1 MLEKKESKGERANL
15 KLFYLDIF
23 PSYEEIDENREGIII
38 TFQNSDL
45 IYNLEELIKNREEIF
60 VPQQIPNQITR
71 INLNKSNNLYA
82 SGPFTVKNGE
92 QWVTFTYEHKKKQT
106 TNFAL
111 SLIDCIKIKFL
122 CKMDLV
128 PAIIT
133 QIPSTEIQQ
142 KNDSILANI
151 ITKPSPKKLYGNSS
165 SKKKNGHNNGNM
177 LEHHDSLHTEEKS
190 KISKMLENPETK
202 SNMTSNLNNTTLS
215 STKNVNNHL
224 IKSENLSEFNSLSA
238 SSGVLGK
245 KENNSNSNNQNNTN
259 TNKNKIVKK
268 AGNTVYN
275 NNLNNV
281 NNSVN
286 IESKK
291 SGEFGPVN
299 QKKKGKNYENNLN
312 KDKEKKGNNSNSMNN
327 IANTIDSGNEN
338 KNSKQ
343 NLKRNKSKN
352 ALDSKIKTNKKEKQ
366 TKNVT
371 SNNNSNKENQT
382 IKKIKKDLST
392 KNVSTFKKEEKENE
406 NIKENIYDNN
416 DENNDDNYD
425 DNNDNINDN
434 NNKIVN
440 VESNDMNITSKLI
453 NDNYENIEKNNEPL
467 LDEYNEDIDNIGL
480 DNFSKKL
487 DDFQLLYNDD
497 YIKGIKEEDYSLEI
511 ELYIEKLIELITEY
525 HIQIEEKDLEYQLVK
540 NMYRKNIFQYLEIN
554 KLNKKLELLKDDTI
568 LKKNNIKPI
577 NFDHDK
583 NYINNLITNKNEIN
597 MFNFI
602 LYSEKE
608 KEIKEKKEELKKILK
623 IILNKPKYK
632 NIINQNEKIVKWMQ
646 INMDKQNQIKEK
658 GKKKNVGKQQK
669 NQQDNK
675 EKVNRNDKKKKNEK
689 NVSNSPSK
697 SKNKL
702 NKNAPEE
709 KGKKK

>member
-92 QWVTFTYEHKKKQT
+92 QWVTFQYEHKKKQT
-106 TNFAL
+106 SNFAL

-122 CKMDLV
+122 CKMDFV

-133 QIPSTEIQQ
+133 QVTSTEIQQ

-151 ITKPSPKKLYGNSS
+151 ISKPSPKKLYSNYST
-165 SKKKNGHNNGNM
+165 KKKNGHNNGNV
-177 LEHHDSLHTEEKS
+177 LEHHDSLHTEENS
-190 KISKMLENPETK
+190 KISKMLDNINPDTK
-202 SNMTSNLNNTTLS
+202 SNMTNNLNNTTLS

-224 IKSENLSEFNSLSA
+224 LKSENLSEFNSLSA
-238 SSGVLGK
+238 SSGVIGK
-245 KENNSNSNNQNNTN
+245 KENNNNANNAN
-259 TNKNKIVKK
+259 NANKNKIVKK

-275 NNLNNV
+275 NNLNNI

-291 SGEFGPVN
+291 TSGEIGPIN
-299 QKKKGKNYENNLN
+299 QKKKSKNYENNLN
-312 KDKEKKGNNSNSMNN
+312 KEKEKKGNSNSMNN

-352 ALDSKIKTNKKEKQ
+352 VLDNKNKTSKKEKQ
-366 TKNVT
+366 TKNIT
-371 SNNNSNKENQT
+371 SNNNSSKENQT

-392 KNVSTFKKEEKENE
+392 KNVSSAFIKEENE
-406 NIKENIYDNN
+406 NIKEDIYD
-416 DENNDDNYD
+416 DNDDNNNEHIMD
-425 DNNDNINDN
+425 DNNR
-434 NNKIVN
+434 N
-440 VESNDMNITSKLI
+440 VESNDMNITSKI
-453 NDNYENIEKNNEPL
+453 VNDNYEHIEKNNEPL
-467 LDEYNEDIDNIGL
+467 LDEYNEDIDNLGL

-487 DDFQLLYNDD
+487 DDFQLLYNDN

-525 HIQIEEKDLEYQLVK
+525 HIQIEEKDLEYQLIK
-540 NMYRKNIFQYLEIN
+540 NMYKKNIFQYLKIN
-554 KLNKKLELLKDDTI
+554 KLNKKLELIKDDTI
-568 LKKNNIKPI
+568 LKKNKIKPI
-577 NFDHDK
+577 NFEHDK
-583 NYINNLITNKNEIN
+583 NYINNLITNKDEIN

-608 KEIKEKKEELKKILK
+608 KEIKENKEELKKILK

-646 INMDKQNQIKEK
+646 INMDKQNQIKDK
-658 GKKKNVGKQQK
+658 GKKKNIIGKQQK

-675 EKVNRNDKKKKNEK
+675 EKGNRNDKKKKNEK

-709 KGKKK
+709 KGKRK

>member
-92 QWVTFTYEHKKKQT
+92 QWVTFQYEHKKKQT
-106 TNFAL
+106 SNFAL

-133 QIPSTEIQQ
+133 QVPSTEIQQ

-151 ITKPSPKKLYGNSS
+151 ISKPSPKKLYSNYST
-165 SKKKNGHNNGNM
+165 KKKNGHNNGNV
-177 LEHHDSLHTEEKS
+177 LEHHDSLHTEENS
-190 KISKMLENPETK
+190 KISKMLDNINPDSK
-202 SNMTSNLNNTTLS
+202 SNLTNNLNNTTLS

-224 IKSENLSEFNSLSA
+224 LKSENLSEFNSLSA
-238 SSGVLGK
+238 SSGVIGK
-245 KENNSNSNNQNNTN
+245 KENNNNANNAN
-259 TNKNKIVKK
+259 NANKNKIVKK

-275 NNLNNV
+275 NNLNNI

-291 SGEFGPVN
+291 TSGEIGPIN
-299 QKKKGKNYENNLN
+299 QKKKSKNYENNLN
-312 KDKEKKGNNSNSMNN
+312 KEKEKKGNSNSMNN

-352 ALDSKIKTNKKEKQ
+352 VLDNKNKTSKKEKQ
-366 TKNVT
+366 TKNIT
-371 SNNNSNKENQT
+371 SNNNSSKENQT

-392 KNVSTFKKEEKENE
+392 KNVSSTFKKEENE
-406 NIKENIYDNN
+406 NIKEDIYD
-416 DENNDDNYD
+416 DNDDNNNENIMD
-425 DNNDNINDN
+425 DNNR
-434 NNKIVN
+434 N
-440 VESNDMNITSKLI
+440 VESNDMNITSKI
-453 NDNYENIEKNNEPL
+453 VNDNYEHIEKNNEPL
-467 LDEYNEDIDNIGL
+467 LDEYNEDIDNLGL

-525 HIQIEEKDLEYQLVK
+525 HIQIEEKDLEYQLIK
-540 NMYRKNIFQYLEIN
+540 NMYKKNIFQYLKIN
-554 KLNKKLELLKDDTI
+554 KLNKKLELIKDDTI

-577 NFDHDK
+577 NFEHDK
-583 NYINNLITNKNEIN
+583 NYINNLITNKDEIN

-608 KEIKEKKEELKKILK
+608 KEIKENKEELKKILK

-646 INMDKQNQIKEK
+646 INMDKQNQIKDK
-658 GKKKNVGKQQK
+658 GKKKNIIGKQQK

-675 EKVNRNDKKKKNEK
+675 EKGNRNDKKKKNEK

-709 KGKKK
+709 KGKRK

>member
-38 TFQNSDL
+38 TFHNSDL

-92 QWVTFTYEHKKKQT
+92 QWVTFQYEHKKKQT
-106 TNFAL
+106 SNFAL

-133 QIPSTEIQQ
+133 QVPSTEIQQ

-151 ITKPSPKKLYGNSS
+151 ISKPSPKKLYNNYST
-165 SKKKNGHNNGNM
+165 KKKNGHNNGNV
-177 LEHHDSLHTEEKS
+177 LEHHDSLHTEENS
-190 KISKMLENPETK
+190 KISKMLDNINPDTK
-202 SNMTSNLNNTTLS
+202 SNMTNNLNNTTLS

-224 IKSENLSEFNSLSA
+224 LKSENLSEFNSLSA
-238 SSGVLGK
+238 SSGVIGK
-245 KENNSNSNNQNNTN
+245 KENNNNANNAN
-259 TNKNKIVKK
+259 NANKNKIVKK

-275 NNLNNV
+275 NNLNNI

-291 SGEFGPVN
+291 TSGEIGPIN
-299 QKKKGKNYENNLN
+299 QKKKSKNYENNLN
-312 KDKEKKGNNSNSMNN
+312 KEKEKKGNSNSMNN

-352 ALDSKIKTNKKEKQ
+352 VLDNKNKTSKKEKQ
-366 TKNVT
+366 TKNIT
-371 SNNNSNKENQT
+371 SNNNSSKENQT

-392 KNVSTFKKEEKENE
+392 KNVSSAFKKEENE
-406 NIKENIYDNN
+406 NIKEDIYD
-416 DENNDDNYD
+416 DNDDNNNEHIMD
-425 DNNDNINDN
+425 DNNR
-434 NNKIVN
+434 N
-440 VESNDMNITSKLI
+440 VESNDMNITSKI
-453 NDNYENIEKNNEPL
+453 VNDNYEHIEKNYEPL
-467 LDEYNEDIDNIGL
+467 LDEYNEDIDNLGL

-525 HIQIEEKDLEYQLVK
+525 HIQIEEKDLEYQLIK
-540 NMYRKNIFQYLEIN
+540 NMYKKNIFQYLEIN

-577 NFDHDK
+577 NFEHDK
-583 NYINNLITNKNEIN
+583 NYINNLITNKDEIN

-646 INMDKQNQIKEK
+646 INTDKQNQIKDK
-658 GKKKNVGKQQK
+658 GKKKNIIGKQQK

-675 EKVNRNDKKKKNEK
+675 EKGNRNDKKKKNEK

-709 KGKKK
+709 KGKRK

>member
-92 QWVTFTYEHKKKQT
+92 QWVTFQYEHKKKQT
-106 TNFAL
+106 SNFAL

-133 QIPSTEIQQ
+133 QVPSTEIQQ

-151 ITKPSPKKLYGNSS
+151 ISKPSPKKLYSNYST
-165 SKKKNGHNNGNM
+165 KKKNGHNNGNV
-177 LEHHDSLHTEEKS
+177 LEHHDSLHTEENS
-190 KISKMLENPETK
+190 KISKMLDNINPDSK
-202 SNMTSNLNNTTLS
+202 SNLTNNLNNTTLS

-224 IKSENLSEFNSLSA
+224 LKSENLSEFNSLSA
-238 SSGVLGK
+238 SSGVIGK
-245 KENNSNSNNQNNTN
+245 KENNNNANNAN
-259 TNKNKIVKK
+259 NANKNKIVKK

-275 NNLNNV
+275 NNLNNI

-286 IESKK
+286 IESKET
-291 SGEFGPVN
+291 SGEIGPIN
-299 QKKKGKNYENNLN
+299 QKKKSKNYENNLN
-312 KDKEKKGNNSNSMNN
+312 KEKEKKGNSNSMNN

-352 ALDSKIKTNKKEKQ
+352 VLDNKNKTSKKEKQ
-366 TKNVT
+366 TKNIT
-371 SNNNSNKENQT
+371 SNNNSSKENQT

-392 KNVSTFKKEEKENE
+392 KNVSSAFIKEENE
-406 NIKENIYDNN
+406 NIKEDIYD
-416 DENNDDNYD
+416 DNDDNNNEHIMD
-425 DNNDNINDN
+425 DNNR
-434 NNKIVN
+434 N
-440 VESNDMNITSKLI
+440 VESNDMNITSKI
-453 NDNYENIEKNNEPL
+453 VNDNYEHIEKNNEPL
-467 LDEYNEDIDNIGL
+467 LDEYNEDIDNLGL

-525 HIQIEEKDLEYQLVK
+525 HIQIEEKDLEYQLIK
-540 NMYRKNIFQYLEIN
+540 NMYKKNIFQYLKIN
-554 KLNKKLELLKDDTI
+554 KLNKKLELIKDDTI
-568 LKKNNIKPI
+568 LKKNKIKPI
-577 NFDHDK
+577 NFEHDK
-583 NYINNLITNKNEIN
+583 NYINNLITNKDEIN

-608 KEIKEKKEELKKILK
+608 KEIKENKEELKKILK

-646 INMDKQNQIKEK
+646 INMDKQNQIKDK
-658 GKKKNVGKQQK
+658 GKKKNIIGKQQK

-675 EKVNRNDKKKKNEK
+675 EKGNRNDKKKKNEK

-709 KGKKK
+709 KGKRK

>member
-15 KLFYLDIF
+15 KLFFLDIF

-60 VPQQIPNQITR
+60 VPQQIPSQITR

-92 QWVTFTYEHKKKQT
+92 QWVTFAYEHKKKQT
-106 TNFAL
+106 SNFAL

-128 PAIIT
+128 PAMIT
-133 QIPSTEIQQ
+133 QVPSTEIQP

-151 ITKPSPKKLYGNSS
+151 ISKPSPKKLYANYSN
-165 SKKKNGHNNGNM
+165 KKKNGHNNGNM
-177 LEHHDSLHTEEKS
+177 LEHHDSLHTEENS
-190 KISKMLENPETK
+190 KIAKMLDSINPDTK
-202 SNMTSNLNNTTLS
+202 SNNLNNTTLS

-224 IKSENLSEFNSLSA
+224 LKSDNLSEFNSLSA

-245 KENNSNSNNQNNTN
+245 KENNNNLNDANNAN
-259 TNKNKIVKK
+259 NANKNKIVKK

-275 NNLNNV
+275 NNLNNI
-281 NNSVN
+281 NNSAN
-286 IESKK
+286 IETKK
-291 SGEFGPVN
+291 TSGEFGPLN
-299 QKKKGKNYENNLN
+299 QKKKSKNYENHLN
-312 KDKEKKGNNSNSMNN
+312 KEKEKKGNNNSNSMNN

-352 ALDSKIKTNKKEKQ
+352 VLDNKNKTNKKEKQ

-392 KNVSTFKKEEKENE
+392 KNVSSFKKEENENE
-406 NIKENIYDNN
+406 NIKENIYA
-416 DENNDDNYD
+416 
-425 DNNDNINDN
+425 DNNDNNNNNDN
-434 NNKIVN
+434 IMDDNNKIIN
-440 VESNDMNITSKLI
+440 VESNDMDITSKLV
-453 NDNYENIEKNNEPL
+453 NDNYEHIEKNNEPL
-467 LDEYNEDIDNIGL
+467 LDEYNEDMDNLGL

-525 HIQIEEKDLEYQLVK
+525 HIQIEEKDLEYKLIK
-540 NMYRKNIFQYLEIN
+540 NMYIKNIFQYLEIN

-577 NFDHDK
+577 NYEHDN
-583 NYINNLITNKNEIN
+583 NYINNLITNKDEIN

-602 LYSEKE
+602 LYSHKE
-608 KEIKEKKEELKKILK
+608 KELKEKKEELKKILK
-623 IILNKPKYK
+623 IILNKQKYK
-632 NIINQNEKIVKWMQ
+632 NIFNQNEKIVKWMQ

-658 GKKKNVGKQQK
+658 VKKKNVGKQQK

-675 EKVNRNDKKKKNEK
+675 ERGNRNDKKKKNEK

-697 SKNKL
+697 SKNKIK
-702 NKNAPEE
+702 KNASEE

>member
-92 QWVTFTYEHKKKQT
+92 QWVTFQYEHKKKQT
-106 TNFAL
+106 SNFAL

-133 QIPSTEIQQ
+133 QVPSTEIQQ

-151 ITKPSPKKLYGNSS
+151 ISKPSPKKLYSNYST
-165 SKKKNGHNNGNM
+165 KKKNGHNNGNV
-177 LEHHDSLHTEEKS
+177 LEHHDSLHTEENS
-190 KISKMLENPETK
+190 KISKMLDNINPDTK
-202 SNMTSNLNNTTLS
+202 SNMTNNLNNTTLS

-224 IKSENLSEFNSLSA
+224 LKSENLSEFNSLSA
-238 SSGVLGK
+238 SSGVIGK
-245 KENNSNSNNQNNTN
+245 KENNNNANNAN
-259 TNKNKIVKK
+259 NANKNKIVKK

-275 NNLNNV
+275 NNLNNI

-291 SGEFGPVN
+291 TSGEIGPIN
-299 QKKKGKNYENNLN
+299 QKKKSKNYENNLN
-312 KDKEKKGNNSNSMNN
+312 KEKEKKGNSNSMNN

-352 ALDSKIKTNKKEKQ
+352 VLDNKNKTSKKEKQ
-366 TKNVT
+366 TKNIT
-371 SNNNSNKENQT
+371 SNNNSSKENQT

-392 KNVSTFKKEEKENE
+392 KNVSSAFIKEENE
-406 NIKENIYDNN
+406 NIKEDIYD
-416 DENNDDNYD
+416 DNDDNNNENIMD
-425 DNNDNINDN
+425 DNNR
-434 NNKIVN
+434 N
-440 VESNDMNITSKLI
+440 VESNDMNITSKI
-453 NDNYENIEKNNEPL
+453 VNDNYEHIEKNNEPL
-467 LDEYNEDIDNIGL
+467 LDEYNEDIDNLGL

-525 HIQIEEKDLEYQLVK
+525 HIQIEEKDLEYQLIK
-540 NMYRKNIFQYLEIN
+540 NMYKKNIFQYLEIN

-577 NFDHDK
+577 NFEHDK
-583 NYINNLITNKNEIN
+583 NYINNLITNKDEIN

-608 KEIKEKKEELKKILK
+608 KEIKENKEELKKILK

-646 INMDKQNQIKEK
+646 INMDKQNQIKDK
-658 GKKKNVGKQQK
+658 GKKKNIIGKQQK

-675 EKVNRNDKKKKNEK
+675 EKGNRNDKKKKNEK

-709 KGKKK
+709 KGKRK

>member
-92 QWVTFTYEHKKKQT
+92 QWVTFQYEHKKKQT
-106 TNFAL
+106 SNFAL

-151 ITKPSPKKLYGNSS
+151 ISKPSPKKLYSNYST
-165 SKKKNGHNNGNM
+165 KKKNGHNNGNV
-177 LEHHDSLHTEEKS
+177 LEHHDSLHTEENS
-190 KISKMLENPETK
+190 KISKMLDNINPDTK
-202 SNMTSNLNNTTLS
+202 SNMTNNLNNTTLS

-224 IKSENLSEFNSLSA
+224 LKSENLSEFNSLSA
-238 SSGVLGK
+238 SSGVIGK
-245 KENNSNSNNQNNTN
+245 KENNNNANNAN
-259 TNKNKIVKK
+259 NANKNKIVKK

-275 NNLNNV
+275 NNLNNI

-291 SGEFGPVN
+291 TSGEIGPIN
-299 QKKKGKNYENNLN
+299 QKKKSKNYENNLN
-312 KDKEKKGNNSNSMNN
+312 KEKEKKGNSNSMNN

-352 ALDSKIKTNKKEKQ
+352 VLDNKNKTSKKEKQ
-366 TKNVT
+366 TKNIT
-371 SNNNSNKENQT
+371 SNNNSSKENQT

-392 KNVSTFKKEEKENE
+392 KNVSSTFKKEENE
-406 NIKENIYDNN
+406 NIKEDIYD
-416 DENNDDNYD
+416 DNDDNNNENIMD
-425 DNNDNINDN
+425 DNNR
-434 NNKIVN
+434 N
-440 VESNDMNITSKLI
+440 VESNDMNITSKI
-453 NDNYENIEKNNEPL
+453 VNDNYEHIEKNNEPL
-467 LDEYNEDIDNIGL
+467 LDEYNEDIDNLGL

-525 HIQIEEKDLEYQLVK
+525 HIQIEEKDLEYQLIK
-540 NMYRKNIFQYLEIN
+540 NMYKKNIFQYLKIN
-554 KLNKKLELLKDDTI
+554 KLNKKLELIKDDTI
-568 LKKNNIKPI
+568 LKKNKIKPI
-577 NFDHDK
+577 NFEHDK
-583 NYINNLITNKNEIN
+583 NYINNLITNKDEIN

-608 KEIKEKKEELKKILK
+608 KEIKENKEELKKILK

-646 INMDKQNQIKEK
+646 INMDKQNQIKDK
-658 GKKKNVGKQQK
+658 GKKKNIIGKQQK

-675 EKVNRNDKKKKNEK
+675 EKGNRNDKKKKNEK

-709 KGKKK
+709 KGKRK

>member
-92 QWVTFTYEHKKKQT
+92 QWVTFQYEHKKKQT
-106 TNFAL
+106 SNFAL

-122 CKMDLV
+122 CKMDFV

-133 QIPSTEIQQ
+133 QVTSTEIQQ

-151 ITKPSPKKLYGNSS
+151 ISKPSPKKLYSNYST
-165 SKKKNGHNNGNM
+165 KKKNGHNNGNV
-177 LEHHDSLHTEEKS
+177 LEHHDSLHTEENS
-190 KISKMLENPETK
+190 KISKMLDNINPDTK
-202 SNMTSNLNNTTLS
+202 SNMTNNLNNTTLS

-224 IKSENLSEFNSLSA
+224 LKSENLSEFNSLSA
-238 SSGVLGK
+238 SSGVIGK
-245 KENNSNSNNQNNTN
+245 KENNNNANNAN
-259 TNKNKIVKK
+259 NANKNKIVKK

-275 NNLNNV
+275 NNLNNI

-286 IESKK
+286 IESKET
-291 SGEFGPVN
+291 SGEIGPIN
-299 QKKKGKNYENNLN
+299 QKKKSKNYENNLN
-312 KDKEKKGNNSNSMNN
+312 KEKEKKGNSNSMNN

-352 ALDSKIKTNKKEKQ
+352 VLDNKNKTSKKEKQ
-366 TKNVT
+366 TKNIT
-371 SNNNSNKENQT
+371 SNNNSSKENQT

-392 KNVSTFKKEEKENE
+392 KNVSSAFIKEENE
-406 NIKENIYDNN
+406 NIKEDIYD
-416 DENNDDNYD
+416 DNDDNNNEHIMD
-425 DNNDNINDN
+425 DNNR
-434 NNKIVN
+434 N
-440 VESNDMNITSKLI
+440 VESNDMNITSKI
-453 NDNYENIEKNNEPL
+453 VNDNYEHIEKNNEPL
-467 LDEYNEDIDNIGL
+467 LDEYNEDIDNLGL

-525 HIQIEEKDLEYQLVK
+525 HIQIEEKDLEYQLIK
-540 NMYRKNIFQYLEIN
+540 NMYKKNIFQYLEIN

-577 NFDHDK
+577 NFEHDK
-583 NYINNLITNKNEIN
+583 NYINNLITNKDEIN

-646 INMDKQNQIKEK
+646 INMDKQNQIKDK
-658 GKKKNVGKQQK
+658 GKKKNIIGKQQK

-675 EKVNRNDKKKKNEK
+675 EKGNRNDKKKKNEK

-709 KGKKK
+709 KGKRK

>member
-1 MLEKKESKGERANL
+1 MFEKKESKGERANL
-15 KLFYLDIF
+15 KLFFLDIF
-23 PSYEEIDENREGIII
+23 PSYEEIDENREGIILN
-38 TFQNSDL
+38 FQNSDL

-92 QWVTFTYEHKKKQT
+92 QWVTFSYEHKKKQT
-106 TNFAL
+106 SNFAL

-133 QIPSTEIQQ
+133 QVPSTEIQP

-151 ITKPSPKKLYGNSS
+151 ISKPSPKKLYGNYST
-165 SKKKNGHNNGNM
+165 KKKNGHNNGNV
-177 LEHHDSLHTEEKS
+177 LEHHDSLHTEENS
-190 KISKMLENPETK
+190 KISKMLENITPDTK
-202 SNMTSNLNNTTLS
+202 SNMTNNLNNTTLNC
-215 STKNVNNHL
+215 TKNVNNHL

-238 SSGVLGK
+238 SSGLLGK
-245 KENNSNSNNQNNTN
+245 KENNSNSNNTNNA
-259 TNKNKIVKK
+259 NKNKIVKK

-275 NNLNNV
+275 NNLNNT

-291 SGEFGPVN
+291 TSGEFGPIN
-299 QKKKGKNYENNLN
+299 QKKKSKNYENNLN
-312 KDKEKKGNNSNSMNN
+312 KDKEKKGNSNSMNN

-352 ALDSKIKTNKKEKQ
+352 VLDNKNKTNKKEKQ
-366 TKNVT
+366 TKNIT
-371 SNNNSNKENQT
+371 SNSNSNKDNQT
-382 IKKIKKDLST
+382 IKKIKKDLSS
-392 KNVSTFKKEEKENE
+392 KNISSFKKEEKENE
-406 NIKENIYDNN
+406 NENIKEDIYD
-416 DENNDDNYD
+416 D
-425 DNNDNINDN
+425 NDN
-434 NNKIVN
+434 NNNSNDVMVDNNKN
-440 VESNDMNITSKLI
+440 GESNDMNITSKLI
-453 NDNYENIEKNNEPL
+453 NDNYEHIEKNNEPL
-467 LDEYNEDIDNIGL
+467 LDKYNEDIDNLGL

-525 HIQIEEKDLEYQLVK
+525 HIQIEEKDLEYQLIK
-540 NMYRKNIFQYLEIN
+540 NMYKKNIFQYLEIN
-554 KLNKKLELLKDDTI
+554 KLNKKLELLRDDTV
-568 LKKNNIKPI
+568 LKKNNIKSI
-577 NFDHDK
+577 NNEHDN
-583 NYINNLITNKNEIN
+583 NYINNLNTNKDEIN

-602 LYSEKE
+602 LYSQKE
-608 KEIKEKKEELKKILK
+608 KDNKEKKEELKKILK
-623 IILNKPKYK
+623 IILNKPKHK
-632 NIINQNEKIVKWMQ
+632 NIINQNEKIVKWIQ
-646 INMDKQNQIKEK
+646 INMEKQNQIKER
-658 GKKKNVGKQQK
+658 GKKKSVAKPPK
-669 NQQDNK
+669 SQQDNK
-675 EKVNRNDKKKKNEK
+675 EKGNRIDKKKKNEK
-689 NVSNSPSK
+689 NVSTSPSK

-702 NKNAPEE
+702 NRNTPEE
-709 KGKKK
+709 KGKRK

>member
-92 QWVTFTYEHKKKQT
+92 QWVTFQYEHKKKQT
-106 TNFAL
+106 SNFAL

-133 QIPSTEIQQ
+133 QVPSTEIQQ

-151 ITKPSPKKLYGNSS
+151 ISKPSPKKLYSNYST
-165 SKKKNGHNNGNM
+165 KKKNGHNNGNV
-177 LEHHDSLHTEEKS
+177 LEHHDSLHTEENS
-190 KISKMLENPETK
+190 KISKMLDNINPDTK
-202 SNMTSNLNNTTLS
+202 SNMTNNLNNTTLS

-224 IKSENLSEFNSLSA
+224 LKSENLSEFNSLSA
-238 SSGVLGK
+238 SSGVIGK
-245 KENNSNSNNQNNTN
+245 KENNNNANNAN
-259 TNKNKIVKK
+259 NANKNKIVKK

-275 NNLNNV
+275 NNLNNI

-286 IESKK
+286 IESKET
-291 SGEFGPVN
+291 SGEIGPIN
-299 QKKKGKNYENNLN
+299 QKKKSKNYENNLN
-312 KDKEKKGNNSNSMNN
+312 KEKEKKGNSNSMNN

-352 ALDSKIKTNKKEKQ
+352 VLDNKNKTSKKEKQ
-366 TKNVT
+366 TKNIT
-371 SNNNSNKENQT
+371 SNNNSSKENQT

-392 KNVSTFKKEEKENE
+392 KNVSSTFKKEENE
-406 NIKENIYDNN
+406 NIKEDIYD
-416 DENNDDNYD
+416 DNDDNNNENIMD
-425 DNNDNINDN
+425 DNNR
-434 NNKIVN
+434 N
-440 VESNDMNITSKLI
+440 VESNDMNITSKI
-453 NDNYENIEKNNEPL
+453 VNDNYEHIEKNNEPL
-467 LDEYNEDIDNIGL
+467 LDEYNEDIDNLGL

-525 HIQIEEKDLEYQLVK
+525 HIQIEEKDLEYQLIK
-540 NMYRKNIFQYLEIN
+540 NMYKKNIFQYLKIN
-554 KLNKKLELLKDDTI
+554 KLNKKLELIKDDTI
-568 LKKNNIKPI
+568 LKKNKIKPI
-577 NFDHDK
+577 NFEHDK
-583 NYINNLITNKNEIN
+583 NYINNLITNKDEIN

-632 NIINQNEKIVKWMQ
+632 NIINQNEK
-646 INMDKQNQIKEK
+646 
-658 GKKKNVGKQQK
+658 
-669 NQQDNK
+669 
-675 EKVNRNDKKKKNEK
+675 
-689 NVSNSPSK
+689 
-697 SKNKL
+697 
-702 NKNAPEE
+702 
-709 KGKKK
+709 

>member
-15 KLFYLDIF
+15 KLFFLDIF

-92 QWVTFTYEHKKKQT
+92 QWVTFQYEHKKKQT
-106 TNFAL
+106 SNFAL

-133 QIPSTEIQQ
+133 QVPSTEIQQ

-151 ITKPSPKKLYGNSS
+151 ISKPSPKKLYSNYST
-165 SKKKNGHNNGNM
+165 KKKNGHNNGNG
-177 LEHHDSLHTEEKS
+177 LEHHDSLHTEENS
-190 KISKMLENPETK
+190 KISKMLDNINPDTK
-202 SNMTSNLNNTTLS
+202 SNMTNNLNNTTLS

-224 IKSENLSEFNSLSA
+224 LKSENLSEFNSLSA
-238 SSGVLGK
+238 SSGVIGK
-245 KENNSNSNNQNNTN
+245 KENNNNSNNANNV
-259 TNKNKIVKK
+259 NKNKIVKK

-275 NNLNNV
+275 NNLNNI

-291 SGEFGPVN
+291 TSGEIGPIN
-299 QKKKGKNYENNLN
+299 QKKKSKNYENNNLN
-312 KDKEKKGNNSNSMNN
+312 KEREKKGNSSSMNN

-352 ALDSKIKTNKKEKQ
+352 VLDNKNKTSKKEKQ
-366 TKNVT
+366 TKNIT
-371 SNNNSNKENQT
+371 SNNNNSNKENQT

-392 KNVSTFKKEEKENE
+392 KNVSAFKKEEKENE
-406 NIKENIYDNN
+406 NIKEDIYD
-416 DENNDDNYD
+416 DNDDNENIMD
-425 DNNDNINDN
+425 DNN
-434 NNKIVN
+434 KIIN
-440 VESNDMNITSKLI
+440 VESNDMDITSKLV
-453 NDNYENIEKNNEPL
+453 NDNYEHIEKNNEPL
-467 LDEYNEDIDNIGL
+467 LDDYNEDIDNLGL

-525 HIQIEEKDLEYQLVK
+525 HIQIEEKDLEYQLIK
-540 NMYRKNIFQYLEIN
+540 NMYKKNIFQYLEIN

-577 NFDHDK
+577 NFEHDK
-583 NYINNLITNKNEIN
+583 NYINNLITNKDEIN

-646 INMDKQNQIKEK
+646 INMDKHNQIKEK
-658 GKKKNVGKQQK
+658 VKKKNVGKQQK
-669 NQQDNK
+669 NQQDNNK
-675 EKVNRNDKKKKNEK
+675 EKGNRNDKKRKNEK

>member
-1 MLEKKESKGERANL
+1 
-15 KLFYLDIF
+15 
-23 PSYEEIDENREGIII
+23 
-38 TFQNSDL
+38 
-45 IYNLEELIKNREEIF
+45 
-60 VPQQIPNQITR
+60 
-71 INLNKSNNLYA
+71 
-82 SGPFTVKNGE
+82 
-92 QWVTFTYEHKKKQT
+92 
-106 TNFAL
+106 
-111 SLIDCIKIKFL
+111 
-122 CKMDLV
+122 MDLV

-133 QIPSTEIQQ
+133 QVPSTEIQQ

-151 ITKPSPKKLYGNSS
+151 ISKPSPKKLYSNYST
-165 SKKKNGHNNGNM
+165 KKKNGHNNGNG
-177 LEHHDSLHTEEKS
+177 LEHHDSLHTEENS
-190 KISKMLENPETK
+190 KISKMLDNINPDTK
-202 SNMTSNLNNTTLS
+202 SNMTNNLNNTTLS

-224 IKSENLSEFNSLSA
+224 LKSENLSEFNSLSA
-238 SSGVLGK
+238 SSGVIGK
-245 KENNSNSNNQNNTN
+245 KENNNNSNNANNV
-259 TNKNKIVKK
+259 NKNKIVKK

-275 NNLNNV
+275 NNLNNI

-291 SGEFGPVN
+291 TSGEIGPIN
-299 QKKKGKNYENNLN
+299 QKKKSKNYENNLN
-312 KDKEKKGNNSNSMNN
+312 KEREKKGNSSSMNN

-352 ALDSKIKTNKKEKQ
+352 VLDNKNKTSKKEKQ
-366 TKNVT
+366 TKNIT
-371 SNNNSNKENQT
+371 SNNNNSNKENQT

-392 KNVSTFKKEEKENE
+392 KNVSAFKKEEKENE
-406 NIKENIYDNN
+406 NIKEDIYD
-416 DENNDDNYD
+416 DNDDNNNENIMD
-425 DNNDNINDN
+425 DNN
-434 NNKIVN
+434 KIIN
-440 VESNDMNITSKLI
+440 VESNDMDITSKLV
-453 NDNYENIEKNNEPL
+453 NDNYEHIEKNNEPL
-467 LDEYNEDIDNIGL
+467 LDDYNEDIDNLGL

-525 HIQIEEKDLEYQLVK
+525 HIQIEEKDLEYQLIK
-540 NMYRKNIFQYLEIN
+540 NMYKKNIFQYLEIN

-577 NFDHDK
+577 NFEHDK
-583 NYINNLITNKNEIN
+583 NYINNLITNKDEIN

-646 INMDKQNQIKEK
+646 INMDKHNQIKEK
-658 GKKKNVGKQQK
+658 VKKKNVGKQQK
-669 NQQDNK
+669 NQQDNNK
-675 EKVNRNDKKKKNEK
+675 EKGNRNDKKRKNEK

>member
-92 QWVTFTYEHKKKQT
+92 QWVTFQYEHKKKQT
-106 TNFAL
+106 SNFAL

-133 QIPSTEIQQ
+133 QVPSTEIQQ

-151 ITKPSPKKLYGNSS
+151 ISKPSPKKLYSNYST
-165 SKKKNGHNNGNM
+165 KKKNGHNNGNV
-177 LEHHDSLHTEEKS
+177 LEHHDSLHTEENS
-190 KISKMLENPETK
+190 KISKMLDNINPDTK
-202 SNMTSNLNNTTLS
+202 SNMTNNLNNTTLS

-224 IKSENLSEFNSLSA
+224 LKSENLSEFNSLSA
-238 SSGVLGK
+238 SSGVIGK
-245 KENNSNSNNQNNTN
+245 KENNNNANNAN
-259 TNKNKIVKK
+259 NANKNKIVKK

-275 NNLNNV
+275 NNLNNI

-291 SGEFGPVN
+291 TSGEIGPIN
-299 QKKKGKNYENNLN
+299 QKKKSKNYENNLN
-312 KDKEKKGNNSNSMNN
+312 KEKEKKGNSNSMNN

-352 ALDSKIKTNKKEKQ
+352 VLDNKNKTSKKEKQ
-366 TKNVT
+366 TKNIT
-371 SNNNSNKENQT
+371 SNNNSSKENQT

-392 KNVSTFKKEEKENE
+392 KNVSSAFIKEENE
-406 NIKENIYDNN
+406 NIKEDIYD
-416 DENNDDNYD
+416 DNDDNNNEHIMD
-425 DNNDNINDN
+425 DNNR
-434 NNKIVN
+434 N
-440 VESNDMNITSKLI
+440 VESNDMNITSKI
-453 NDNYENIEKNNEPL
+453 VNDNYEHIEKNNEPL
-467 LDEYNEDIDNIGL
+467 LDEYNEDIDNLGL

-525 HIQIEEKDLEYQLVK
+525 HIQIEEKDLEYQLIK
-540 NMYRKNIFQYLEIN
+540 NMYKKNIFQYLKIN
-554 KLNKKLELLKDDTI
+554 KLNKKLELIKDDTI
-568 LKKNNIKPI
+568 LKKNKIKPI
-577 NFDHDK
+577 NFEHDK
-583 NYINNLITNKNEIN
+583 NYINNLITNKDEIN

-646 INMDKQNQIKEK
+646 INMDKQNQIKDK
-658 GKKKNVGKQQK
+658 GKKKNIIGKQQK

-675 EKVNRNDKKKKNEK
+675 EKGNRNDKKKKNEK

-709 KGKKK
+709 KGKRK

>member
-92 QWVTFTYEHKKKQT
+92 QWVTFQYEHKKKQT
-106 TNFAL
+106 SNFAL

-122 CKMDLV
+122 CKMDFV

-133 QIPSTEIQQ
+133 QVTSTEIQQ

-151 ITKPSPKKLYGNSS
+151 ISKPSPKKLYSNYST
-165 SKKKNGHNNGNM
+165 KKKNGHNNGNV
-177 LEHHDSLHTEEKS
+177 LEHHDSLHTEENS
-190 KISKMLENPETK
+190 KISKMLDNINPDTK
-202 SNMTSNLNNTTLS
+202 SNMTNNLNNTTLS

-224 IKSENLSEFNSLSA
+224 LKSENLSEFNSLSA
-238 SSGVLGK
+238 SSGVIGK
-245 KENNSNSNNQNNTN
+245 KENNNNANNAN
-259 TNKNKIVKK
+259 NANKNKIVKK

-275 NNLNNV
+275 NNLNNI

-286 IESKK
+286 IESKET
-291 SGEFGPVN
+291 SGEIGPIN
-299 QKKKGKNYENNLN
+299 QKKKSKNYENNLN
-312 KDKEKKGNNSNSMNN
+312 KEKEKKGNSNSMNN

-352 ALDSKIKTNKKEKQ
+352 VLDNKNKTSKKEKQ
-366 TKNVT
+366 TKNIT
-371 SNNNSNKENQT
+371 SNNNSSKENQT

-392 KNVSTFKKEEKENE
+392 KNVSSAFIKEENE
-406 NIKENIYDNN
+406 NIKEDIYD
-416 DENNDDNYD
+416 DNDDNNNEHIMD
-425 DNNDNINDN
+425 DNNR
-434 NNKIVN
+434 N
-440 VESNDMNITSKLI
+440 VESNDMNITSKI
-453 NDNYENIEKNNEPL
+453 VNDNYEHIEKNNEPL
-467 LDEYNEDIDNIGL
+467 LDEYNEDIDNLGL

-525 HIQIEEKDLEYQLVK
+525 HIQIEEKDLEYQLIK
-540 NMYRKNIFQYLEIN
+540 NMYKKNIFQYLEIN
-554 KLNKKLELLKDDTI
+554 KLNKKLELIKDDTI

-577 NFDHDK
+577 NFEHDK
-583 NYINNLITNKNEIN
+583 NYINNLITNKDEIN

-646 INMDKQNQIKEK
+646 INMDKQNQIKDK
-658 GKKKNVGKQQK
+658 GKKKNIIGKQQK

-675 EKVNRNDKKKKNEK
+675 EKGNRNDKKKKNEK

-709 KGKKK
+709 KGKRK